1 MLVTVF
7 GGTGFLGRRIVERL
21 LDEGETVRVAVR
33 HPGRGH
39 VDAGAPSAQATSI
52 AVDVHDDDTVQ
63 VAVAGADAV
72 VNAVSAY
79 VEKGG
84 TTYTAVHVEGAG
96 NVAKACERRKVSRLV
111 HISGV
116 GADPGSRAP
125 YIRVRGEG
133 ELTVQ
138 RAFPRA
144 TILRPSVMFAAD
156 DAFLN
161 ALARISQ
168 LSPVIPLIGGNTKL
182 QPIHVS
188 DVAAAV
194 TGCLHDPATC
204 GRTYE
209 LGGPE
214 VYTLR
219 EIFDMVLIRMGRRRA
234 FLPVSFALA
243 RPLARLAEMLP
254 NAPLSV
260 AQVDL
265 LRHDNLPSSY
275 LGGIAELG
283 LVPRSLRDTLAE
295 FFGGESEVDP
305 ARTSTSNRGARSS

>member
-1 MLVTVF
+1 GRVT
-7 GGTGFLGRRIVERL
+7 LGR
-21 LDEGETVRVAVR
+21 DVRCA
-33 HPGRGH
+33 
-39 VDAGAPSAQATSI
+39 ATSQPYLGAAPPTPHWARYALLNHPQI
-52 AVDVHDDDTVQ
+52 PPKSQKIRLPSQ
-63 VAVAGADAV
+63 VPTPW
-72 VNAVSAY
+72 SMPFRRMWR
-79 VEKGG
+79 KGG

-96 NVAKACERRKVSRLV
+96 NVAKACERGKVSRLV

-161 ALARISQ
+161 ALVRISQ

-194 TGCLHDPATC
+194 TGCLHDPATR
-204 GRTYE
+204 GRIYE

-214 VYTLR
+214 VHTLR
-219 EIFDMVLIRMGRRRA
+219 EIFDMILIRMGRRRV
-234 FLPVSFALA
+234 FLSVSFTLA

-295 FFGGESEVDP
+295 LFGGGSEVDP
-305 ARTSTSNRGARSS
+305 ARTSTANRGA